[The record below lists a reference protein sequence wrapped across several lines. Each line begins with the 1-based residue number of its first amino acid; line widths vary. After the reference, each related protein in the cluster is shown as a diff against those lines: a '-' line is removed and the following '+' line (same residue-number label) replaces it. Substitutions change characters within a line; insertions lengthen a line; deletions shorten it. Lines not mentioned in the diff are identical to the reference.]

1 MSKFSKIAMISG
13 LVAAVIAS
21 TAAFAVSKR
30 TWSAGARDVQN
41 LIRLMDQ
48 DKNGVVSKEEFMQF
62 MEAEFDRLDVDK
74 SGGLPPRSSRI
85 PASTRARTQILIVED
100 AAFFAPRDRY
110 ECRAARNAR
119 DAAGDARGPALSR
132 VARELRG
139 AGV

>member
-1 MSKFSKIAMISG
+1 MLKFSKIAMISG

-21 TAAFAVSKR
+21 TSAFAVSKR

-62 MEAEFDRLDVDK
+62 MGAEFDRLDVDK
-74 SGGLPPRSSRI
+74 SGGLPPKSCLI

-100 AAFFAPRDRY
+100 P
-110 ECRAARNAR
+110 
-119 DAAGDARGPALSR
+119 PSSR
-132 VARELRG
+132 REIVMNSRG
-139 AGV
+139 ANAATRSPRAVRPLTRRS